1 MQVKNIAR
9 LSVLGVAA
17 IATVVSL
24 SGGAV
29 AAPTAYAPLPLPKN
43 SVGNAQLTTSSVD
56 TWKIKD
62 KSIGG
67 WDVLDNTLPWSKMG
81 SDFRANINKT
91 ISTANTAA
99 TKADAAKT
107 TADQALALSNSVP
120 LAKSFMTNGPIKIAK
135 IGGSFSANATVLGTV
150 NLQAGT
156 YLANTN
162 AIFDRVDAGT
172 PDYVTPTTDTYPQ
185 VALRFDTDAG
195 AKTGDAGTIM
205 GVPVSKAGFVELT
218 QSASKSFTL
227 GEAGTITVYG
237 FGYNEDRSGF
247 GANQIT
253 AEVLTTFIKLR

>member
-17 IATVVSL
+17 LATAVSL

-43 SVGNAQLTTSSVD
+43 SVGNVQIQTGAVD

-91 ISTANTAA
+91 IATSNTAK
-99 TKADAAKT
+99 TTADAAKT
-107 TADQALALSNSVP
+107 SADQALALSNSIP
-120 LAKSFMTNGPIKIAK
+120 LAKSFMTNGPTKIAK
-135 IGGSFSANATVLGTV
+135 IGGSFATNATVLGTV

-162 AIFDRVDAGT
+162 AIFDRVDANS
-172 PDYVTPTTDTYPQ
+172 PDYVTPTTDTYPM
-185 VALRFDTDAG
+185 VALRFDTDSG

-205 GVPVSKAGFVELT
+205 GVPVSKAGYVELT

-227 GEAGTITVYG
+227 VGPQTITVYG

-247 GANQIT
+247 GGDQIS
-253 AEVLTTFIKLR
+253 AEVLTTFVKLR